1 MFNQADWH
9 YFSWFF
15 SVQDDLNITSPQ
27 VEPLPDNRTIQSFVK
42 DYVEEYMG
50 MNNLT
55 VLFVL
60 ICKETFPSVDYFSSF

>member
-1 MFNQADWH
+1 M
-9 YFSWFF
+9 
-15 SVQDDLNITSPQ
+15 
-27 VEPLPDNRTIQSFVK
+27 EPLPDNRTIQSFVK

-60 ICKETFPSVDYFSSF
+60 ICKETFPSADYFSSF

>member
-1 MFNQADWH
+1 
-9 YFSWFF
+9 
-15 SVQDDLNITSPQ
+15 

-60 ICKETFPSVDYFSSF
+60 ICKEKFPSVDYFSSF